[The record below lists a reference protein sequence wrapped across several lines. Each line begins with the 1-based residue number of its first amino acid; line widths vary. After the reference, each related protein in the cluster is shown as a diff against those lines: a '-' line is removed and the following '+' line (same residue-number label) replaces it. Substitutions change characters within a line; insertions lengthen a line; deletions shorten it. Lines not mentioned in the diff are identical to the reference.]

1 MQHLWFLER
10 HSGPISCA
18 PFIEARLCGSGVNV
32 CRFPV
37 ELIIPGSQLTNEG
50 KTWYECSNGTG
61 PEMKMCSSDSESAD
75 KTQQ

>member
-1 MQHLWFLER
+1 M
-10 HSGPISCA
+10 
-18 PFIEARLCGSGVNV
+18 NV

-50 KTWYECSNGTG
+50 KRWYEYSNG
-61 PEMKMCSSDSESAD
+61 PQMKMCSSDSESAD